1 MVIKVRNNRTP
12 VFKQSETSSNV
23 TTLSNSPSAT
33 GFFRSRV
40 KVLGLLSL
48 PIMFLAGCSDDSSS
62 GGSDGVVEET
72 YVPYDVSALPMPND
86 GYGLDDADGTISLPG
101 EPQPNQLNREDMEAY
116 YQSYETSIGALDGWG
131 MSNVIKVPI
140 ANRNTEERYPLDQNS
155 LKNNVMLIKEDGLT
169 QSKEPVEIEVIS
181 TGSEIEIR
189 PLQVLDDESVYYI
202 TVSDQVLT
210 QDGLSLEA
218 DSNFTRIRV
227 ADPTELPEK
236 EQDIQQQIL
245 AAENAFHAA
254 NGSGN
259 LVYAAQFTTQSVH
272 PILQAMRDNISEST
286 VEMMGASYGELQK
299 LSDSKTKYDTY
310 STTLRLPSYVP
321 FVDSLDGEDDNG
333 IKESCHIDPYDPI
346 PNCPDLYKWMQT
358 SDGQHLT
365 KNNPMP
371 EEVASIEVPVL
382 IYSPANWTGEPLPVA
397 MFVHGI
403 TGKKENA
410 STMAKDF
417 AKKGYLVVAI
427 DQIYHG
433 ERALKAQN
441 TDAEGNEIIISAAT
455 DSSYFVNITS
465 PLTLRSNL
473 HQAIIDQLSL
483 RYALESTEW
492 ANTSDYGVHLIGQSL
507 GGIMSVMVGE
517 QSQDFGE
524 GNEGFAFE
532 TVNYVV
538 PGQGLTGIMLESNH
552 LGEETEHKIKKSPD
566 VQRGIAES
574 VVPEAC
580 TVESTNEECITAL
593 NEFIEVE
600 QNAELVTM
608 LEDEIYNLI
617 LPGLIEGVQTT
628 IDSGDPASHTQQ
640 QRENQQLTTLIQAKG
655 TCGDDGCQVGEYM
668 PDYVIP
674 NSSPNNP
681 LVGTEP
687 LIKALGLTKITPA
700 TETNGERISAPAGEL
715 GIRGYINATVGG
727 HGTYLF
733 PYEGPMDE
741 SGAPSIPSGDTMDH
755 VWSATDTQQSAVAEM
770 VDSHGQNIIIKDPTT
785 VEGAE

>member
-1 MVIKVRNNRTP
+1 MVINSRTNQP
-12 VFKQSETSSNV
+12 TQKSKAA
-23 TTLSNSPSAT
+23 L
-33 GFFRSRV
+33 
-40 KVLGLLSL
+40 LGIIGL
-48 PIMFLAGCSDDSSS
+48 PMAFLYGCSDDSSS
-62 GGSDGVVEET
+62 SGGSDGIVEET
-72 YVPYDVSALPMPND
+72 FIPYDVSALPVPND
-86 GYGLDDADGTISLPG
+86 GYGYDEDGTISLPG
-101 EPQPNQLNREDMEAY
+101 EPQLSNYYANETDAY
-116 YQSYETSIGALDGWG
+116 YQSYETSMSALDGWG
-131 MSNVIKVPI
+131 MSTVIQIPI
-140 ANRNTEERYPLDQNS
+140 ANRNTSERYPLNQAT
-155 LKNNVMLIKEDGLT
+155 LKDNVMLIKDNGLT
-169 QSKEPVEIEVIS
+169 QSDKPVSIEVVS
-181 TGSEIEIR
+181 TGSNIEIK
-189 PLQVLDDESVYYI
+189 PLEVLDDESVYYI
-202 TVSDQVLT
+202 TVSDRVLT
-210 QDGLSLEA
+210 KDGLSLEA
-218 DSNFTRIRV
+218 DSNFTRIRI
-227 ADPTELPEK
+227 ADTEALPEK
-236 EQDIQQQIL
+236 EQNIQQQIL
-245 AAENAFHAA
+245 EAEKAFEAA
-254 NGSGN
+254 GGVGN

-272 PILQAMRDNISEST
+272 PILRAMRDNISDAT
-286 VEMMGASYGELQK
+286 VQILGASYGELLK

-310 STTLRLPSYVP
+310 STTLKLPSYVP

-333 IKESCHIDPYDPI
+333 IKEDCVVDPYDPI
-346 PNCPDLYKWMQT
+346 PNCPDLYKWMK
-358 SDGQHLT
+358 SEDGKHLT
-365 KNNPMP
+365 KDNPMP
-371 EEVASIEVPVL
+371 VEVASIEVPVL

-410 STMAKDF
+410 TTMAKDF

-433 ERALKAQN
+433 ERALKAVN
-441 TDAEGNEIIISAAT
+441 KDADGNDIVISAET

-483 RYALESTEW
+483 RYALKNVEW
-492 ANTSDYGVHLIGQSL
+492 ADENQGVHLIGQSL

-517 QSQDFGE
+517 QSQDFGD
-524 GNEGFAFE
+524 GNKDFVFK

-552 LGEETEHKIKKSPD
+552 LGEETEYKIKKSPD

-574 VVPEAC
+574 VIPDQC
-580 TVESTNEECITAL
+580 TSSSTNEECITAL
-593 NEFIEVE
+593 NEFVQVD

-608 LEDEIYNLI
+608 LEDEIYGLI
-617 LPGLIEGVQTT
+617 LPGLLQAVQTT
-628 IDSGDPASHTQQ
+628 IDSGDPANHTQI

-655 TCGDDGCQVGEYM
+655 SCGEDGCQVGEYM
-668 PDYVIP
+668 SDFVIP

-687 LIKALGLTKITPA
+687 LIKALGLTKITP
-700 TETNGERISAPAGEL
+700 ETGSTNETVAAPAGEQ

-741 SGAPSIPSGDTMDH
+741 SGAPSIPTGDVMDH
-755 VWSATDTQQSAVAEM
+755 VWSATDTQQAAVAEM
-770 VDSHGQNIIIKDPTT
+770 VESHGQSIIIKDPST

>member
-1 MVIKVRNNRTP
+1 MVKQPKNNLSQ
-12 VFKQSETSSNV
+12 VFTALRQKRVNSKQNTK
-23 TTLSNSPSAT
+23 LKLFAA
-33 GFFRSRV
+33 
-40 KVLGLLSL
+40 LGLPMVAL
-48 PIMFLAGCSDDSSS
+48 FGCSDDSSSS

-72 YVPYDVSALPMPND
+72 FVPYEVSALPMPND
-86 GYGLDDADGTISLPG
+86 GYGYDYDGTISLPS
-101 EPQPNQLNREDMEAY
+101 ERTIDQPSAEEFEKY
-116 YQSYETSIGALDGWG
+116 YQSYETSVGALDGWG

-155 LKNNVMLIKEDGLT
+155 LKNNVMLIKEDGT
-169 QSKEPVEIEVIS
+169 NQANEPVEIEVIS
-181 TGSEIEIR
+181 TGSEIEIK
-189 PLQVLDDESVYYI
+189 PLAALDDESVYFI
-202 TVSDQVLT
+202 AVSDRVLT
-210 QDGLSLEA
+210 QDGLPLEA

-227 ADPTELPEK
+227 ADANELPEK
-236 EQDIQQQIL
+236 EQAIQQQIL
-245 AAENAFHAA
+245 AAENAFNTAGGV
-254 NGSGN
+254 GS
-259 LVYAAQFTTQSVH
+259 LVYATQFTTQSVH
-272 PILQAMRDNISEST
+272 PILQAMRNNISEST
-286 VEMMGASYGELQK
+286 VQMVGASYGELQN

-310 STTLRLPSYVP
+310 STTLKLPSYVP

-333 IKESCHIDPYDPI
+333 VKESCNIDPYDPI
-346 PNCPDLYKWMQT
+346 PNCPDLYKWMQS
-358 SDGQHLT
+358 SDGEHLT
-365 KNNPMP
+365 KDNPMP
-371 EEVASIEVPVL
+371 AEVASIEVPVL
-382 IYSPANWTGEPLPVA
+382 IYSPANWAGEPLPVA

-433 ERALKAQN
+433 ERALKAEN
-441 TDAEGNEIIISAAT
+441 KDAEGNDIIISAAT

-483 RYALESTEW
+483 RYALENTEW

-552 LGEETEHKIKKSPD
+552 LGEETKHKIKKSPD

-574 VVPEAC
+574 VIPEQC
-580 TVESTNEECITAL
+580 TTESTNEECITAL
-593 NEFIEVE
+593 NEFVEVE
-600 QNAELVTM
+600 QNAELVAM
-608 LEDEIYNLI
+608 LEDEIYSLI
-617 LPGLIEGVQTT
+617 LPGLIQGVQTT
-628 IDSGDPASHTQQ
+628 IDSGDPANHTQQ
-640 QRENQQLTTLIQAKG
+640 QRENQQLTSLIQAKG

-668 PDYVIP
+668 PDFVIP

-687 LIKALGLTKITPA
+687 LIKALGLTKIVP
-700 TETNGERISAPAGEL
+700 ETQTDNENIAAPAGEP

-741 SGAPSIPSGDTMDH
+741 NGAPSIPTGDTMDH

-770 VDSHGQNIIIKDPTT
+770 VDSHGQNVIIKDPTT
-785 VEGAE
+785 VEGGE